1 MLRLL
6 GRVVDVK
13 REELPALGWTW
24 LYFYAVLASY
34 YVIRPIATRPAWP
47 AAWTTCRGCG
57 RHAHRRL
64 AVEPGLCRARRPLP
78 ARQIRLVVLPVF
90 CAEFDH
96 VLLRADGS
104 SGAENIW
111 LGRVFYVWTAV
122 FNLFVPSVFWAFMT
136 DIFTREQAKRLF
148 GIISAAGTL
157 GAMTGSIL
165 TATLAEHI
173 PPIYL
178 LFCSAALIEL
188 AVLAVRRLSTLTE
201 SLRQVRAVASNEQI
215 IGGSVIA
222 GIRNA
227 LKSPYL
233 LGISSYMLMF
243 TILST
248 VLYFQQAGIVDRTF
262 SDRGARTVFFARVD
276 LLTNALAFVLQIFAF
291 GNLVKFIGV
300 TLTLA
305 VLPAVSAA
313 GFGLLGIYPTV
324 AAVVVFQAVRRAGN
338 FAVARPTREVL
349 FTVLPR
355 EDRYKTK
362 NFIDTFVYRLG
373 DQIGAWSQAALG
385 AAGMGLVGMAWLA
398 CRCRSSGSS
407 TGCGWDAGR
416 RSWPPPCRRCRCR
429 RRDRARRI
437 CSRAAVGV
445 HLRRLPGRVRRPA
458 AT

>member
-6 GRVVDVK
+6 SRVVHVE

-34 YVIRPIATRPAWP
+34 YVIRPIRDEAGVAGGVDNLPWLWTGTLIAVSISNPAFAALVARLPRVKFVSWSYRFFALNLIGFFFLLHGAT
-47 AAWTTCRGCG
+47 
-57 RHAHRRL
+57 
-64 AVEPGLCRARRPLP
+64 
-78 ARQIRLVVLPVF
+78 
-90 CAEFDH
+90 
-96 VLLRADGS
+96 
-104 SGAENIW
+104 GAENIW
-111 LGRVFYVWTAV
+111 FGRVFYVWTAV

-136 DIFTREQAKRLF
+136 DIFTRDQAKRLF

-173 PPIYL
+173 PPVYL
-178 LFCSAALIEL
+178 LFFSAALIEL
-188 AVLAVRRLSTLTE
+188 SVVAVRRLAKLTE
-201 SLRQVRAVASNEQI
+201 RLREIRAAASNEQI
-215 IGGSVIA
+215 IGGSVVA

-227 LKSPYL
+227 LRSPYL
-233 LGISSYMLMF
+233 IGISFYMLMF

-276 LLTNALAFVLQIFAF
+276 LMTNALAFVLQLFAF

-305 VLPAVSAA
+305 VVPAVSAA
-313 GFGLLGIYPTV
+313 GFALLGVYPTV
-324 AAVVVFQAVRRAGN
+324 AAVVVFQAVRRASN

-398 CRCRSSGSS
+398 VPVSILWLLNGL
-407 TGCGWDAGR
+407 WLGR
-416 RSWPPPCRRCRCR
+416 RQEKLAAAAAPPSP
-429 RRDRARRI
+429 
-437 CSRAAVGV
+437 
-445 HLRRLPGRVRRPA
+445 LPA
-458 AT
+458 AAPATDAFVAART

>member
-34 YVIRPIATRPAWP
+34 YVIRPIRDEAGVAGGVDNLPWLWTGTLIAVSLSNPAF
-47 AAWTTCRGCG
+47 AALV
-57 RHAHRRL
+57 ARL
-64 AVEPGLCRARRPLP
+64 PRVKFVSWSYRFFALNLIVFFF
-78 ARQIRLVVLPVF
+78 VL
-90 CAEFDH
+90 
-96 VLLRADGS
+96 RGS

-165 TATLAEHI
+165 TATLAAHI
-173 PPIYL
+173 PPIFL

-227 LKSPYL
+227 LQSPYL
-233 LGISSYMLMF
+233 LGISFYMLMF

-262 SDRGARTVFFARVD
+262 SDRAARTVFFARVD

-398 CRCRSSGSS
+398 VPVSLLWLVNGM
-407 TGCGWDAGR
+407 WLGR
-416 RSWPPPCRRCRCR
+416 RQEKL
-429 RRDRARRI
+429 AA
-437 CSRAAVGV
+437 AAVSPAPV
-445 HLRRLPGRVRRPA
+445 PPVAPTSDAFVAARP
-458 AT
+458 

>member
-6 GRVVDVK
+6 ARVVHVE
-13 REELPALGWTW
+13 REEVPALGWTW

-34 YVIRPIATRPAWP
+34 YVIRPIRDEAGVAGGVDNLPWLWTGTLIAVSISNPAF
-47 AAWTTCRGCG
+47 AALV
-57 RHAHRRL
+57 ARL
-64 AVEPGLCRARRPLP
+64 PRVKFVSWSYRFFALNL
-78 ARQIRLVVLPVF
+78 IVF
-90 CAEFDH
+90 F
-96 VLLRADGS
+96 VLLRAS

-136 DIFTREQAKRLF
+136 DIFTRDQAKRLF

-165 TATLAEHI
+165 TATLAAHI

-178 LFCSAALIEL
+178 LFFSAALIEL
-188 AVLAVRRLSTLTE
+188 SVVAVRRLARLTE
-201 SLRQVRAVASNEQI
+201 RLREVRAAASNEQI
-215 IGGSVIA
+215 IGGSVVA

-227 LKSPYL
+227 LQSPYL
-233 LGISSYMLMF
+233 LGISFYMLMF

-262 SDRGARTVFFARVD
+262 SDRAARTVFFARVD
-276 LLTNALAFVLQIFAF
+276 LLTNALAFVLQLLAF
-291 GNLVKFIGV
+291 GNLVKFIGI

-313 GFGLLGIYPTV
+313 GFALLGVYPTV

-373 DQIGAWSQAALG
+373 DQMGAWSQAALG
-385 AAGMGLVGMAWLA
+385 AAGMGLIGMAWLA
-398 CRCRSSGSS
+398 VPVSLL
-407 TGCGWDAGR
+407 WLANAMWLGR
-416 RSWPPPCRRCRCR
+416 RQEKLAAAASPPSSQPEAAPAT
-429 RRDRARRI
+429 DAFVAAR
-437 CSRAAVGV
+437 
-445 HLRRLPGRVRRPA
+445 
-458 AT
+458 T

>member
-34 YVIRPIATRPAWP
+34 YVIRPIRDEAGVAGGVDNLPWLWTGTLIAVSLSNPAF
-47 AAWTTCRGCG
+47 AA
-57 RHAHRRL
+57 L
-64 AVEPGLCRARRPLP
+64 VARFPRVKFVSWSYRFFALNL
-78 ARQIRLVVLPVF
+78 IMFFFVL
-90 CAEFDH
+90 H
-96 VLLRADGS
+96 GS
-104 SGAENIW
+104 TGAENIW

-201 SLRQVRAVASNEQI
+201 SLRQVRAVTSNEQI

-398 CRCRSSGSS
+398 VPVSLVWLVNGM
-407 TGCGWDAGR
+407 WLGR
-416 RSWPPPCRRCRCR
+416 RQEKL
-429 RRDRARRI
+429 A
-437 CSRAAVGV
+437 AAVSPAPV
-445 HLRRLPGRVRRPA
+445 PPAVTTPDAFVAARP
-458 AT
+458 

>member
-6 GRVVDVK
+6 GRVVHVEP
-13 REELPALGWTW
+13 EELPALGWTW

-34 YVIRPIATRPAWP
+34 YVIRPIRDEAGVAGGVDNLPWLWTGTLVAVSLSNPAF
-47 AAWTTCRGCG
+47 AALV
-57 RHAHRRL
+57 ARL
-64 AVEPGLCRARRPLP
+64 PRVKFVSWSYRFFALNL
-78 ARQIRLVVLPVF
+78 IMFFFVLN
-90 CAEFDH
+90 
-96 VLLRADGS
+96 GS

-188 AVLAVRRLSTLTE
+188 AVLAVRRLSKITE
-201 SLRQVRAVASNEQI
+201 RLREVGAKASNEQI

-222 GIRNA
+222 GIKNA
-227 LKSPYL
+227 VQSPYL
-233 LGISSYMLMF
+233 LGISFYMLMF

-398 CRCRSSGSS
+398 VPVSLLWLVNGM
-407 TGCGWDAGR
+407 WLGR
-416 RSWPPPCRRCRCR
+416 RQERL
-429 RRDRARRI
+429 AA
-437 CSRAAVGV
+437 AAVSPAP
-445 HLRRLPGRVRRPA
+445 LPPVAPTSDAFVAARP
-458 AT
+458 

>member
-1 MLRLL
+1 MLRLV

-34 YVIRPIATRPAWP
+34 YVIRPIRDEAGVAGGVDNLPWLWTGTLIAVSLSNPAF
-47 AAWTTCRGCG
+47 AALV
-57 RHAHRRL
+57 ARL
-64 AVEPGLCRARRPLP
+64 PRVKFVSWSYRFFALNLIVFFF
-78 ARQIRLVVLPVF
+78 VL
-90 CAEFDH
+90 
-96 VLLRADGS
+96 RGS

-136 DIFTREQAKRLF
+136 DIFTREQAKLLF

-165 TATLAEHI
+165 TATLAAHI
-173 PPIYL
+173 PPIFL

-215 IGGSVIA
+215 IGGSVVA

-233 LGISSYMLMF
+233 LGISFYMLMF

-248 VLYFQQAGIVDRTF
+248 VLYFQQAGIGDRTF
-262 SDRGARTVFFARVD
+262 SDRAARTVFFARVD

-398 CRCRSSGSS
+398 VPVSLLWLVNGM
-407 TGCGWDAGR
+407 WLGR
-416 RSWPPPCRRCRCR
+416 RQEKL
-429 RRDRARRI
+429 AA
-437 CSRAAVGV
+437 AAVSPAPV
-445 HLRRLPGRVRRPA
+445 PPA
-458 AT
+458 ATSPDAFVAVRP

>member
-6 GRVVDVK
+6 GRVVDVE

-34 YVIRPIATRPAWP
+34 YVIRPIRDEAGVAGAVDNLPWLWTGTLIAVSLSNPAF
-47 AAWTTCRGCG
+47 AA
-57 RHAHRRL
+57 L
-64 AVEPGLCRARRPLP
+64 VARFPRVKFVSWSYRFFALNL
-78 ARQIRLVVLPVF
+78 IVF
-90 CAEFDH
+90 FF
-96 VLLRADGS
+96 LLRGATGAD
-104 SGAENIW
+104 NIW
-111 LGRVFYVWTAV
+111 VGRVFYVWTAV

-136 DIFTREQAKRLF
+136 DIFSREQAKRLF

-201 SLRQVRAVASNEQI
+201 SLRQVRAVTSNEQI

-362 NFIDTFVYRLG
+362 NFIDTFVYRGNDALVAWL
-373 DQIGAWSQAALG
+373 IGALHAAGAGIATIASLGVAVTAAWAANGYALG
-385 AAGMGLVGMAWLA
+385 RKHDRETVG
-398 CRCRSSGSS
+398 
-407 TGCGWDAGR
+407 
-416 RSWPPPCRRCRCR
+416 
-429 RRDRARRI
+429 
-437 CSRAAVGV
+437 
-445 HLRRLPGRVRRPA
+445 
-458 AT
+458 

>member
-6 GRVVDVK
+6 GRIVHVE

-34 YVIRPIATRPAWP
+34 YVIRPIRDEAGVAGGVDNLPWLWTGTLIAVSISNPAF
-47 AAWTTCRGCG
+47 AVLVA
-57 RHAHRRL
+57 RL
-64 AVEPGLCRARRPLP
+64 PRVKFVSWSYRFFALNL
-78 ARQIRLVVLPVF
+78 IVF
-90 CAEFDH
+90 FF
-96 VLLRADGS
+96 LLRAS

-136 DIFTREQAKRLF
+136 DIFTRDQAKRLF

-178 LFCSAALIEL
+178 LFFSAALIEL
-188 AVLAVRRLSTLTE
+188 SVVAVRRLARLTE
-201 SLRQVRAVASNEQI
+201 RLREIRAASSNEQI
-215 IGGSVIA
+215 IGGSVVA

-227 LKSPYL
+227 LQSPYL
-233 LGISSYMLMF
+233 IGISFYMLMF

-262 SDRGARTVFFARVD
+262 SDRTARTVFFARVD
-276 LLTNALAFVLQIFAF
+276 LVTNGLAFVLQLFAF
-291 GNLVKFIGV
+291 GNLVKFIGI

-313 GFGLLGIYPTV
+313 GFALLGIYPTV

-385 AAGMGLVGMAWLA
+385 AAGMGLIGMAWLA
-398 CRCRSSGSS
+398 VPVAILWLFNGL
-407 TGCGWDAGR
+407 WLGR
-416 RSWPPPCRRCRCR
+416 RQEKLAAAASSPSPLPEAAPAT
-429 RRDRARRI
+429 DAFVAAR
-437 CSRAAVGV
+437 
-445 HLRRLPGRVRRPA
+445 
-458 AT
+458 T

>member
-6 GRVVDVK
+6 GRIVHVE

-34 YVIRPIATRPAWP
+34 YVIRPIRDEAGVAGGVDNLPWLWTGTLVAVSISNPAF
-47 AAWTTCRGCG
+47 AA
-57 RHAHRRL
+57 L
-64 AVEPGLCRARRPLP
+64 VARFPRVKFVSWSYRFFALNLI
-78 ARQIRLVVLPVF
+78 AF
-90 CAEFDH
+90 FF
-96 VLLRADGS
+96 LLHTFT
-104 SGAENIW
+104 GAENIW
-111 LGRVFYVWTAV
+111 VGRVFYVWTAV

-136 DIFTREQAKRLF
+136 DIFTRDQAKRLF

-178 LFCSAALIEL
+178 LFFSAALIEL
-188 AVLAVRRLSTLTE
+188 SVVAVKRLARLTE
-201 SLRQVRAVASNEQI
+201 RLREVRAAASNEQI
-215 IGGSVIA
+215 IGGSVMA

-233 LGISSYMLMF
+233 LGISFYMLMF

-262 SDRGARTVFFARVD
+262 SDRAARTVFFARVD
-276 LLTNALAFVLQIFAF
+276 LLTNALAFVLQLFAF
-291 GNLVKFIGV
+291 GNLVKFIGI

-305 VLPAVSAA
+305 VVPAVSAA
-313 GFGLLGIYPTV
+313 GFALLGMYPTV
-324 AAVVVFQAVRRAGN
+324 AAVVIFQAVRRAGN

-398 CRCRSSGSS
+398 VPVSIIWLVNGM
-407 TGCGWDAGR
+407 WLGR
-416 RSWPPPCRRCRCR
+416 RQEKLAAAAAAASPAPVTASTTAP
-429 RRDRARRI
+429 DAFVAAR
-437 CSRAAVGV
+437 
-445 HLRRLPGRVRRPA
+445 P
-458 AT
+458 

>member
-6 GRVVDVK
+6 GRIVRVEP
-13 REELPALGWTW
+13 EELPALGWTW

-34 YVIRPIATRPAWP
+34 YVIRPIRDEAGVAGGVDNLPWLWTGTLIAVSLSNPAF
-47 AAWTTCRGCG
+47 AA
-57 RHAHRRL
+57 L
-64 AVEPGLCRARRPLP
+64 VARFPRVKFVSWSYRFFALNL
-78 ARQIRLVVLPVF
+78 IMFFFVL
-90 CAEFDH
+90 H
-96 VLLRADGS
+96 GS
-104 SGAENIW
+104 TGAENIW

-136 DIFTREQAKRLF
+136 DIFTRDQAKRLF

-201 SLRQVRAVASNEQI
+201 SLRQVRAVTSNEQI

-233 LGISSYMLMF
+233 LGISFYMLMF

-398 CRCRSSGSS
+398 VPVSLIWLVNGM
-407 TGCGWDAGR
+407 WLGR
-416 RSWPPPCRRCRCR
+416 RQEQL
-429 RRDRARRI
+429 A
-437 CSRAAVGV
+437 AAVSPAPV
-445 HLRRLPGRVRRPA
+445 PPA
-458 AT
+458 AAASDAFVAARP

>member
-6 GRVVDVK
+6 GRVVHVE

-34 YVIRPIATRPAWP
+34 YVIRPIRDEAGVAGGVDNLPWLWTGTLIAVSLSNPAF
-47 AAWTTCRGCG
+47 AALV
-57 RHAHRRL
+57 ARL
-64 AVEPGLCRARRPLP
+64 PRVKFVSWSYRFFALNL
-78 ARQIRLVVLPVF
+78 IMF
-90 CAEFDH
+90 FF
-96 VLLRADGS
+96 LLRAS

-136 DIFTREQAKRLF
+136 DIFTRDQAKRLF

-173 PPIYL
+173 PPVYL
-178 LFCSAALIEL
+178 LFFSAALIEL
-188 AVLAVRRLSTLTE
+188 GVLAVRRLSTLTE

-222 GIRNA
+222 GIQNA

-233 LGISSYMLMF
+233 LGISFYMLMF

-262 SDRGARTVFFARVD
+262 SDRAARTVFFARVD
-276 LLTNALAFVLQIFAF
+276 LVTNALAFVLQIFAF

-305 VLPAVSAA
+305 VLPAVSAG
-313 GFGLLGIYPTV
+313 GFALLGMYPTV
-324 AAVVVFQAVRRAGN
+324 AAVVVFQAIRRAGN

-385 AAGMGLVGMAWLA
+385 AAGMGLIGMAWLA
-398 CRCRSSGSS
+398 VPVALLWLANGL
-407 TGCGWDAGR
+407 WLGR
-416 RSWPPPCRRCRCR
+416 RQERLAAASAPPAIAQTSPGA
-429 RRDRARRI
+429 DAFVAAR
-437 CSRAAVGV
+437 
-445 HLRRLPGRVRRPA
+445 P
-458 AT
+458 